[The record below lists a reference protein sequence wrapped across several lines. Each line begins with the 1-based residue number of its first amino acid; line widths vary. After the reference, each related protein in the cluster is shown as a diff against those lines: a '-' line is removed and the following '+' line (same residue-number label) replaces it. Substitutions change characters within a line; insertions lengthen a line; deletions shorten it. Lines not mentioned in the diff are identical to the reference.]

1 MRKLII
7 GAVAALTLTAV
18 GGAVAGEALGM
29 FPKAS
34 ERVSGNTVRT
44 KLEGMGYRV
53 DRLLE
58 AEHDC
63 WEVRAVNDSG
73 FPIKAK
79 YDLATGELMQAKLR

>member
-7 GAVAALTLTAV
+7 GAVAALSLTAV
-18 GGAVAGEALGM
+18 GAAAAGENSGVFSRARD
-29 FPKAS
+29 
-34 ERVSGNTVRT
+34 RVSGEAIRA

-53 DRLLE
+53 DRLE
-58 AEHDC
+58 AERDC

-79 YDLATGELMQAKLR
+79 YDLATDELVQAKLR